1 LRPSLCARLAS
12 ILSVACGGDG
22 DGASASASDGASAT
36 GTGAP
41 TTAAGTTEVVD
52 STGAS
57 ASVGTGD
64 TTSASASAS
73 ASASTSAST
82 IGTGIADSSGS
93 ADSTTGTDGGSS
105 EGGSSTGGIVDGG
118 VVDVTIIAHDDCTFT
133 TMPASISVPEGT
145 EFTVNWISAASS
157 DIEFDVA
164 KIDRFNAVPIILGL
178 EPGTSYHDEVRVW
191 CGELFT
197 GTFDFELRSCFD
209 PFYIP
214 VDCSA

>member
-1 LRPSLCARLAS
+1 MLPP
-12 ILSVACGGDG
+12 VACGGEG

-36 GTGAP
+36 GTGTL
-41 TTAAGTTEVVD
+41 TTAVGTTEAVD

-57 ASVGTGD
+57 ATVGSGD
-64 TTSASASAS
+64 TTSASTSASASAS
-73 ASASTSAST
+73 ASSS
-82 IGTGIADSSGS
+82 GTGVADTSGS
-93 ADSTTGTDGGSS
+93 TDASTGTDGGSS

-133 TMPASISVPEGT
+133 TMPPSISVPEGT

>member
-1 LRPSLCARLAS
+1 MIAP
-12 ILSVACGGDG
+12 VACGGDG

-36 GTGAP
+36 GTGTP
-41 TTAAGTTEVVD
+41 TTGGGTTETAD
-52 STGAS
+52 STGAAEASAGTSATDTTAAPTSATETETADSS
-57 ASVGTGD
+57 AS
-64 TTSASASAS
+64 
-73 ASASTSAST
+73 
-82 IGTGIADSSGS
+82 ADSSGG
-93 ADSTTGTDGGSS
+93 ASTGNVDGSTSEDGSS
-105 EGGSSTGGIVDGG
+105 SGGIVDDGII
-118 VVDVTIIAHDDCTFT
+118 DVTIIAHDDCTFT
-133 TMPASISVPEGT
+133 AMPASISVPEGT

>member
-1 LRPSLCARLAS
+1 MIAPL
-12 ILSVACGGDG
+12 ACGGDG

-41 TTAAGTTEVVD
+41 TTGGGTTDPEGSSGAAEASA

-57 ASVGTGD
+57 D
-64 TTSASASAS
+64 TTSASATT
-73 ASASTSAST
+73 STAET
-82 IGTGIADSSGS
+82 TAADSSGS
-93 ADSTTGTDGGSS
+93 ADASTGTADGSS
-105 EGGSSTGGIVDGG
+105 TDGGSSTGGIVDGG

-145 EFTVNWISAASS
+145 EFTVNWISAPSS
-157 DIEFDVA
+157 AIEFDIA

-214 VDCSA
+214 VDCSV

>member
-1 LRPSLCARLAS
+1 VIAP
-12 ILSVACGGDG
+12 VACGGDG

-36 GTGAP
+36 GTGTP
-41 TTAAGTTEVVD
+41 TTGGGTTEDAD
-52 STGAS
+52 STGAAEASAGTAATDTTAAPTSATETADSS
-57 ASVGTGD
+57 AS
-64 TTSASASAS
+64 
-73 ASASTSAST
+73 
-82 IGTGIADSSGS
+82 ADSSGG
-93 ADSTTGTDGGSS
+93 ASTGNVDGSTGEEGSS
-105 EGGSSTGGIVDGG
+105 SGGIVDDGI
-118 VVDVTIIAHDDCTFT
+118 VDVTIIAHDDCTFT